1 MAESAASVA
10 ATSEVEPDLELVERF
25 LAGDRGAFEQ
35 IVLRHQDRVVRLC
48 FRFLDSHQ
56 RAEEAA
62 QEVFVKVFR
71 NLDRFRGDSQFSTW
85 LYRVTIN
92 HCRNVHAHRS
102 RRRERD
108 HDSLDAAP
116 VREDGTQRATELSDS
131 APTAEDELLAEERL
145 QQLREE
151 LEMLDPLWREIL
163 ILRDVE
169 GFSYEETAAALSLA
183 AGTVKSR
190 IHRAR
195 TELRRRMLKRAT
207 RGQDRG

>member
-1 MAESAASVA
+1 
-10 ATSEVEPDLELVERF
+10 LVERF

-48 FRFLDSHQ
+48 FRLLDSHQ

-62 QEVFVKVFR
+62 QEVFVKVFG

-92 HCRNVHAHRS
+92 HCRNIHAHRS

-108 HDSLDAAP
+108 HISLDRGS
-116 VREDGTQRATELSDS
+116 VREDGTHRVTELSDS

-145 QQLREE
+145 RQLREE

-195 TELRRRMLKRAT
+195 TELRRRMLKRT
-207 RGQDRG
+207 ELGQVRG